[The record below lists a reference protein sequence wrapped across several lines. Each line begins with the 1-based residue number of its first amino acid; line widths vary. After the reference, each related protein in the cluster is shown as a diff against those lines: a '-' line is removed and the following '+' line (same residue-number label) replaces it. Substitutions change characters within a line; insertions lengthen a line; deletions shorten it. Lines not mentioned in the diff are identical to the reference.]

1 MKKIENISENIS
13 FKEATYSQTASK
25 LKIKNNPTET
35 HIKNMKT
42 VAEKVFQ
49 PLREFAGH
57 PIRINSFY
65 RSADLCEAIKSSR
78 TSQHTKGQAIDL
90 STMGEKTNAELFEF
104 IKDNLDFDQMI
115 WEFGNDEEP
124 QWIHVSYV
132 NKKANR
138 KNLLKA
144 YRKGS
149 QVYYKY
155 M

>member
-42 VAEKVFQ
+42 VAEKIFQ

>member
-1 MKKIENISENIS
+1 
-13 FKEATYSQTASK
+13 
-25 LKIKNNPTET
+25 
-35 HIKNMKT
+35 
-42 VAEKVFQ
+42 
-49 PLREFAGH
+49 
-57 PIRINSFY
+57 
-65 RSADLCEAIKSSR
+65 
-78 TSQHTKGQAIDL
+78 
-90 STMGEKTNAELFEF
+90 MGEKTNAELFEF

>member
-104 IKDNLDFDQMI
+104 IKDNLDFDQTI

-124 QWIHVSYV
+124 DWIHCSYTTE
-132 NKKANR
+132 NR
-138 KNLLKA
+138 REVLKA
-144 YRKGS
+144 YKHNGKTRYDKL
-149 QVYYKY
+149 
-155 M
+155 